1 MNAVPPL
8 RAGRGLSLLAAHCT
22 SLDLGSPSARER
34 LDQKVGPE
42 LAHRLLFA
50 LCSGT
55 SEQNAA

>member
-1 MNAVPPL
+1 
-8 RAGRGLSLLAAHCT
+8 LSLLAAHCT